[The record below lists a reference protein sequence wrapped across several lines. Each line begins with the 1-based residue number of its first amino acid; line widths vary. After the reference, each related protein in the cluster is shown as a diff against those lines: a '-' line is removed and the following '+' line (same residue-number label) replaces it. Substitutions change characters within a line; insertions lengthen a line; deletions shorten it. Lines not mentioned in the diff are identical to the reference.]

1 MRSAPLPR
9 RQRERA
15 GVSLWAS
22 RVEGPLETAVW
33 EFLRVDDAELLP
45 YDCEATV
52 EHAQRLHAAGLLT
65 DDELAEAEGRL
76 AEIAQDPS
84 GYLESDEDV
93 HTAIERQLGDV
104 GRKIHAGRSRNDQVA
119 AAFRLYVLDA
129 CAEAR
134 EAIDALAL
142 VILSFAEGEAE
153 TLMPGY
159 THMQRGQPVTLGHH
173 LLAWVEMLDRDRHR
187 FAAAAEAAAESP
199 LGAGALAGSTLDL
212 PAPAGQM
219 RNSIDA
225 VGDRDFALD
234 YLYAAAVLFT
244 HLSRM
249 GEEIVLWATAEF
261 GFVKLPETAAT
272 GSSMMPQ
279 KLNPDVAELVRGKA
293 GTAIGRLTGLLATVK
308 GLPLA
313 YDRDLQE
320 DKAPVFATR
329 RELRSALEALVVLV
343 SGLDVDR
350 ERLAQAASD
359 PLLLATDAAEL
370 LVREGMAFRD
380 AHEQV
385 AAAVRDGSFDP
396 PAEVAPRPAPGPGG
410 VRAALQE
417 AKSRFV

>member
-1 MRSAPLPR
+1 M
-9 RQRERA
+9 
-15 GVSLWAS
+15 SLWAG
-22 RVEGPLETAVW
+22 RVQGGLDPAVW

-45 YDCEATV
+45 YDCEATA

-65 DDELAEAEGRL
+65 DSELADVEGRL
-76 AEIAQDPS
+76 AEIANNPE
-84 GYLESDEDV
+84 GYLETDEDV
-93 HTAIERQLGDV
+93 HTAIERQLGEV

-129 CAEAR
+129 CAAAR
-134 EAIDALAL
+134 EDVDALAL
-142 VILSFAEGEAE
+142 VILSFAEAEAD
-153 TLMPGY
+153 TVMPGY
-159 THMQRGQPVTLGHH
+159 THLQRGQPVTFGHH
-173 LLAWVEMLDRDRHR
+173 LLAWVEMLDRDRR
-187 FAAAAEAAAESP
+187 RLAAAAEAAAASP
-199 LGAGALAGSTLDL
+199 LGAGAVAGSTLDL
-212 PAPAGQM
+212 PAPAGQL

-234 YLYAAAVLFT
+234 YLYAGAVLFT
-244 HLSRM
+244 HLSRI

-261 GFVKLPETAAT
+261 GFVRLPEGAAT

-329 RELRSALEALVVLV
+329 RELRTALQALIVLV

-350 ERLAQAASD
+350 ERIAAAAAD
-359 PLLLATDAAEL
+359 PLLLATDAAEA
-370 LVREGMAFRD
+370 LVRDGMPFRD

-385 AAAVRDGSFDP
+385 AATVRDGTFEP
-396 PAEVAPRPAPGPGG
+396 PPVIAHRPAPGPGG
-410 VRAALQE
+410 IREALDD
-417 AKSRFV
+417 ARSRFRGDNL